1 MLFILDANC
10 PKKIAEGLD
19 ILEQGNRRSLIHAK
33 VRHITKL
40 TVPNASD
47 EEVIK
52 LAGKN
57 KAILITY
64 DKGFKTNKH
73 RYKLYKEHYI
83 GVILFHSFKD
93 VVYYWDIVKSFVS
106 RWEELKSA
114 IKDEQIPF
122 LYEISTSGFRSISID
137 EKSKEK

>member
-19 ILEQGNRRSLIHAK
+19 LLEQGNKRSAIHAK

-40 TVPNASD
+40 TIPNAPD
-47 EEVIK
+47 EDVIE
-52 LAGKN
+52 LVGKN
-57 KAILITY
+57 KGILITY

-73 RYKLYKEHYI
+73 RYRLYKEHYI
-83 GVILFHSFKD
+83 GVILFHSFKEAI
-93 VVYYWDIVKSFVS
+93 YYWDIVKSFVS
-106 RWEELKSA
+106 RWEELKTA

-122 LYEISTSGFRSISID
+122 LYEITTSGFKQID
-137 EKSKEK
+137 INEKRK